1 MSSQHEEKDLSLW
14 VALAPIVFMI
24 TSVIVGHMLYG
35 IDLRFL
41 LLVSAIVA
49 GITAWLQGVKVGAL
63 FDTYGE
69 NIKRAFPVLLI
80 LMAIGGIVGTWMYS
94 GTVPLLIYYGLKILH
109 PDFVL
114 VSAFLVTAVVS
125 TFTGTSWGSAATS
138 GVAFIGIGASM
149 GLPLPMVA
157 GAALSGAVFGDKVS
171 PISDTTNLC
180 SLASEVTVY
189 DHIRSMLP
197 NVIITGILT
206 AIGFLILGMFYSG
219 SEMNT
224 AGIDKVML
232 ELDQLYDFNIFMLLP
247 AVIVFVG
254 GYKGYNPVVLMIW
267 SCVVAIIVGASSN
280 GFDLTDGANAIFSGF
295 SISMAGEYQIS
306 ESLQILLNRG
316 GIEEM
321 LTGAFMFAILA
332 IAFGSFLE
340 AFGALNRLMRGLLK
354 VVKGAYELV
363 LAAFFTGGI
372 LNAVSGNAAFSI
384 LTTGQM
390 FKGPFRRKEI
400 SLTLLSR
407 SMENSMT
414 LLESLL
420 PWHVS
425 ALYMAGIFGVT
436 TLEYLPFAFFNISGI
451 LLFFIISW
459 KQVRKIDKESR
470 SSESSLL
477 DESFD
482 HTLVE

>member
-24 TSVIVGHMLYG
+24 TSVIVGHMMLG
-35 IDLRFL
+35 IDLRFM

-49 GITAWLQGVKVGAL
+49 GITAWLQGVKVDTL
-63 FDTYGE
+63 FEAYGE

-138 GVAFIGIGASM
+138 GVAFIGIGVSM

-189 DHIRSMLP
+189 EHIRSMLP
-197 NVIITGILT
+197 NVIISGII
-206 AIGFLILGMFYSG
+206 ASIGFLILGMLYSG
-219 SEMNT
+219 DQMDT
-224 AGIDKVML
+224 TGVDRVMS
-232 ELDQLYDFNIFMLLP
+232 ELDQIYNFNVFMLLP
-247 AVIVFVG
+247 AVVVFVG
-254 GYKGYNPVVLMIW
+254 GYKGYNPVVLMVW
-267 SCVVAIIVGASSN
+267 SCILAIVVGALSN
-280 GFDLTDGANAIFSGF
+280 GFALADGAAAIFSGF
-295 SISMAGEYQIS
+295 HLSMAGDYEIS
-306 ESLQILLNRG
+306 ETLQVLLNRG
-316 GIEEM
+316 GIEGM
-321 LTGAFMFAILA
+321 LTGAVMFAILA
-332 IAFGSFLE
+332 IGFGSFLE

-425 ALYMAGIFGVT
+425 ALYMAGIFGVS
-436 TLEYLPFAFFNISGI
+436 TLEYLPYTFFSIAGI
-451 LLFFIISW
+451 LLFFVISW
-459 KQVRKIDKESR
+459 RQVRKKDKPLEN
-470 SSESSLL
+470 SSLEDHL
-477 DESFD
+477 DE
-482 HTLVE
+482 